1 MGDQTVDVNFVI
13 KAENY
18 FLVATLVSFCS
29 HSELAFKPN
38 FIIKPF
44 FKICQGGQKDHFTVY
59 NTQLSRV
66 SCLMTSGE
74 VYLRVLYTC
83 TYAVVNDR
91 WGATDVV
98 TLSLHFILFPAFL
111 PAWQNFNPV
120 HSAMLFS
127 QRFIC
132 RPLLLPPCTVPC
144 KIALA
149 SPDDLDTCPNYFRVL
164 QVSIKDV
171 NVLFRWAEAH
181 LTLFKGTPIKAN
193 KKSEK

>member
-1 MGDQTVDVNFVI
+1 
-13 KAENY
+13 
-18 FLVATLVSFCS
+18 
-29 HSELAFKPN
+29 
-38 FIIKPF
+38 
-44 FKICQGGQKDHFTVY
+44 
-59 NTQLSRV
+59 
-66 SCLMTSGE
+66 MTSGE

-91 WGATDVV
+91 WGATDVA
-98 TLSLHFILFPAFL
+98 TLSLHFILFSASL
-111 PAWQNFNPV
+111 TAWQNFNPV

-132 RPLLLPPCTVPC
+132 RSLLLPPCTVLC